1 MKPRKFDKILI
12 ANRGEIACRIMQAAK
27 VLGIKTVAVYS
38 VADKNALHVRTADE
52 AIHIGEGPATESYL
66 NVAKLLEAAKK
77 TGAGAIHPG
86 YGFLSEREHF
96 AKAVLDAGLCWI
108 GPSPEVIELM
118 GNKVAAKLA
127 AEKAKVPTLPW
138 AQLKDGWK
146 LDDLKK
152 SAAKIGFPLLLKAA
166 AGGGGRGM
174 RLVEKESELEE
185 KAQSAVREAQGAFG
199 SGEMFLEK
207 FSPRA
212 RHVEVQLFGD
222 YAGNIMIFGER
233 DCSYQ
238 RRHQKVIEESPAPS
252 ISQKARDIL
261 WSAARNLAKSVGYIN
276 AGTCEFLVDFEENVY
291 FLEMNTRLQ
300 VEHPVSEMVW
310 GVDLPVLQLKIAQGE
325 AMSADVLNA
334 KPRGHA
340 IELRIYA
347 EDPSKGFMPSPGEI
361 REFEFPFSPGM
372 RVDTGYYAGAE
383 VPMFY
388 DAMLAKVISWG
399 TDRNEARIKL
409 EHSLAKSKVVG
420 VAWNGYFLA
429 DLLKD
434 KTFLDGKVYTRYI
447 DDAYAGWKGK
457 VRTEAS
463 IQTNEDSSM
472 PRTLTSPWN
481 YYGSGKTNLKK
492 AAKAHDAIDAD
503 DMGTQD
509 KSGPIVSEH
518 PGKVLK
524 INVKPGD
531 SVKKGQTVIV
541 TESMKMEFA
550 YQAYQDSKVKE
561 VKVNVGDIIKGG
573 TTLVTWDK

>member
-1 MKPRKFDKILI
+1 MKPRKFDKVLI

-38 VADKNALHVRTADE
+38 DADKSALHVRTADE
-52 AIHIGEGPATESYL
+52 AIHIGEGPAADSYL

-127 AEKAKVPTLPW
+127 AEKAKVPTLAW

-152 SAAKIGFPLLLKAA
+152 SATKIGFPLLLKAA

-207 FSPRA
+207 FSSRA

-252 ISQKARDIL
+252 ISQKARDSL

-300 VEHPVSEMVW
+300 VEHPISEMVW

-361 REFEFPFSPGM
+361 QEFDFPFSPGM

-429 DLLKD
+429 DLIRD

-447 DDAYAGWKGK
+447 DDAYAAWKGK
-457 VRTEAS
+457 VRTESS
-463 IQTNEDSSM
+463 IQTKENSSM
-472 PRTLTSPWN
+472 PRTLISPWN
-481 YYGSGKTNLKK
+481 YYGSDKVNINK
-492 AAKAHDAIDAD
+492 AANAHNAFDTD
-503 DMGTQD
+503 DMDTQN
-509 KSGPIVSEH
+509 KSGPIISEH

-524 INVKPGD
+524 INVKSGD
-531 SVKKGQTVIV
+531 LVKKGQTVIV
-541 TESMKMEFA
+541 TESMKMEFT
-550 YQAYQDSKVKE
+550 YQAYQDAKVKE
-561 VKVNVGDIIKGG
+561 VKVSVGDIIKGR
-573 TTLVTWDK
+573 TIMLTWDK